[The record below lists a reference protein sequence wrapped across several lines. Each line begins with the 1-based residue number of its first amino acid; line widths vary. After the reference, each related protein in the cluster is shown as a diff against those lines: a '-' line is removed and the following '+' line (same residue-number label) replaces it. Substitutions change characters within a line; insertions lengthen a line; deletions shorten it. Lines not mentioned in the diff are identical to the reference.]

1 MPVLITALVA
11 IGIQAAALFSRRV
24 RRGANAPQQAV
35 GSAGTLPVGARR
47 PRRIGRLTVAG
58 ATLLAAESPE

>member
-24 RRGANAPQQAV
+24 RRAANAPQPSDGRAE
-35 GSAGTLPVGARR
+35 GLPVGARR
-47 PRRIGRLTVAG
+47 PRRISRRS
-58 ATLLAAESPE
+58 AA

>member
-47 PRRIGRLTVAG
+47 PRRIGRRS
-58 ATLLAAESPE
+58 AA